1 MKIIVQRVTKA
12 SVTTDEKV
20 IGKIGIGLLLLVGI
34 GPDDTIFDLTYA
46 VRKITNLR
54 IFSDQAGKMNLSIQ
68 DIHGA
73 VLSVS
78 QFTLYADIKNGN
90 RPSFTKAAEPTLA
103 EQMYQ
108 QFNQML
114 KEFVSVEQGRFGA
127 NMAVESVNDGPVTII
142 LDTKDASV

>member
-54 IFSDQAGKMNLSIQ
+54 IFSDQVGKMNLSIQ

-114 KEFVSVEQGRFGA
+114 QEFVPVEQGRFGA